1 MQQPNTLTIIKLQN
15 LEISENLLLWGMR
28 FCLNSS
34 KLDKFPLKKLLTVYS
49 KFKLDDISYSLD
61 QIMKL
66 IINYNSTQSMGF
78 KCNCAF
84 LTEEEFNLLCA
95 ISNIQ
100 SRNDYNGKKL
110 LEMYLPKSKLLFA
123 FKECINIANSLE
135 RESYFLPLRHNEN
148 INFNYTQNNSKRILH

>member
-34 KLDKFPLKKLLTVYS
+34 KLDKLPLKKLLTVYS

-78 KCNCAF
+78 KCNCTF

-95 ISNIQ
+95 IS
-100 SRNDYNGKKL
+100 
-110 LEMYLPKSKLLFA
+110 
-123 FKECINIANSLE
+123 NIANSLE

-148 INFNYTQNNSKRILH
+148 INFNNTQNNFKRILH

>member
-1 MQQPNTLTIIKLQN
+1 MQQTNTLIIIKLQN

-28 FCLNSS
+28 FCLNYS
-34 KLDKFPLKKLLTVYS
+34 KLDKLPLKKLLTVYS

-66 IINYNSTQSMGF
+66 IINYNSTQSTGF
-78 KCNCAF
+78 KCNCTF

-110 LEMYLPKSKLLFA
+110 LEMYLPNSNLLFA

-135 RESYFLPLRHNEN
+135 RENYFS
-148 INFNYTQNNSKRILH
+148 FKA

>member
-34 KLDKFPLKKLLTVYS
+34 KLDKLPL
-49 KFKLDDISYSLD
+49 
-61 QIMKL
+61 
-66 IINYNSTQSMGF
+66 
-78 KCNCAF
+78 
-84 LTEEEFNLLCA
+84 
-95 ISNIQ
+95 
-100 SRNDYNGKKL
+100 KKL

-123 FKECINIANSLE
+123 FKECVNIANSLE

-148 INFNYTQNNSKRILH
+148 INFNYTQHNSKRILH